1 MRPVRGESAPLI
13 RRDQKTEGMK
23 AAVTM
28 NEWQREVAVALG
40 AFFGGRLT
48 NFAGAR
54 LQQQA
59 DTRRNVDRLVDA
71 LGEIRTDLAGIKS
84 EIHEQ
89 LREAKSELSV
99 SLDKMRTD
107 LTNHRDKMDSR
118 LEHMDDRIDRLSLPR
133 MDAPWVASVTTGKD
147 AEG

>member
-1 MRPVRGESAPLI
+1 
-13 RRDQKTEGMK
+13 MK
-23 AAVTM
+23 VAVMM
-28 NEWQREVAVALG
+28 NEWQRDVGLALA
-40 AFFGGRLT
+40 AFIGGRLT
-48 NFAGAR
+48 NFAGTR

-99 SLDKMRTD
+99 SLEKMRCD
-107 LTNHRDKMDSR
+107 LTNHRDKMDAR
-118 LEHMDDRIDRLSLPR
+118 LEHMDNRIDRLSQSR
-133 MDAPWVASVTTGKD
+133 MDAPWVASMASDKD